1 MKKILAFVLVLVLGI
16 GMASMPGFAEETVTL
31 TFLSWQNETTLQPIL
46 DAFAAA
52 YPNIKIDLQYAPP
65 VNDYVEK
72 FRLLVTSNELP
83 DIFVTAAENKLEV
96 MEGGLAM
103 DLSGLAMVSRLS
115 AVNKSTY
122 TDPSGKLVAIAPDAW
137 IASIFYNKKL
147 LEDNGIAVPTNYEEY
162 IASFKALQDAGVA
175 PWVFNAN
182 NLYDPLQGYV
192 ATETI
197 AKDRDYDAKVDAGK
211 LTYKDGWSTPMQLWV
226 KDYVES
232 GVIPEEALGLDGE
245 QSMNAFING
254 EAAYTVGATWSVVSI
269 DQKNPDLQYGM
280 LPWFGL
286 DGKTAW
292 CTGAAGVGWSINAS
306 TKHPE
311 EALTFLEFLVSDDSL
326 KAFQAKTGG
335 LLAVTGIEYNV
346 HPVIAMCIDKLYEG
360 NFYLPAVAWKHSGAL
375 GQVMLT
381 GTQEVVMG
389 ASTGEDVVQAMDD
402 KWAELEAA
410 QQ

>member
-1 MKKILAFVLVLVLGI
+1 MKKILAFVLVLILGT
-16 GMASMPGFAEETVTL
+16 GMASATALAQETVTL

-46 DAFAAA
+46 DAFTAAH
-52 YPNIKIDLQYAPP
+52 PNIKIDLQYAPP

-96 MEGGLAM
+96 MEGGMAM
-103 DLSGLAMVSRLS
+103 DLSGLAMVASLS
-115 AVNKSTY
+115 EVNRSTY
-122 TDPSGKLVAIAPDAW
+122 TDASGKLVAFAPDAW
-137 IASIFYNKKL
+137 IAAVFYNKKL
-147 LEDNGIAVPTNYEEY
+147 LGDNGIAVPANYTQY
-162 IASFKALQDAGVA
+162 IASLKALQAAGVA
-175 PWVFNAN
+175 PWAFQAG

-197 AKDRDYDAKVDAGK
+197 AKDRGYDAKVDAGE
-211 LTYKDGWSTPMQLWV
+211 LTYKDGWTVPMELWG

-245 QSMNAFING
+245 QCMNAFING
-254 EAAYTVGATWSVVSI
+254 EAAYTVGATWNVTSI
-269 DQKNPDLQYGM
+269 DEKNPDLEYGM
-280 LPWFGL
+280 LPWFGT
-286 DGKTAW
+286 DDKTAW
-292 CTGAAGVGWSINAS
+292 CTGAAGVGWSINAN
-306 TKHPE
+306 TAHPE
-311 EALTFLEFLVSDDSL
+311 EARLFLEFITSADSL
-326 KAFQAKTGG
+326 KTFQAQTGG
-335 LLAVTGIEYNV
+335 LLAVSGIEYNI
-346 HPVIAMCIDKLYEG
+346 HPVIAMCIDKLYAG

-389 ASTGEDVVQAMDD
+389 VSAGEEVVQAMDD

-410 QQ
+410 RN